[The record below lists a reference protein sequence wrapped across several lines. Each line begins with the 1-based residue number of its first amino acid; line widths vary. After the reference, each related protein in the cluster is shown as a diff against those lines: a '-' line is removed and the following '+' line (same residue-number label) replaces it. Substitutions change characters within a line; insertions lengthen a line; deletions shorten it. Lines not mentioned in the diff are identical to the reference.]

1 MSVLMKI
8 GDKVIYKSR
17 EYKIIYIYRNDLKVE
32 LLSFD
37 TKHEKFE
44 LAHISHLIK
53 TGPAYVV
60 NLQKGPPYE
69 NC

>member
-37 TKHEKFE
+37 AKHEIFE

-53 TGPAYVV
+53 TDLAYVE
-60 NLQKGPPYE
+60 NLQKGSTYE

>member
-37 TKHEKFE
+37 AKHEKFE

>member
-37 TKHEKFE
+37 AKHEKFE

-60 NLQKGPPYE
+60 NLKKGPPYE

>member
-1 MSVLMKI
+1 MKI

-17 EYKIIYIYRNDLKVE
+17 EYKIIYIYRNDVKVE

-37 TKHEKFE
+37 AKHEKYE

-53 TGPAYVV
+53 TDTAYV
-60 NLQKGPPYE
+60 E
-69 NC
+69 NPKRDPIMEIDE